1 MNSSKTLNPV
11 LLIAAVAVAVASVS
25 ASAAPVP
32 APSSEEMARCAA
44 IQARDTRLSCYDA
57 LAHRP
62 PDPPATVARTAP
74 AAAPATPAAPA
85 ISPPASPVQAPTTV
99 AAVAADPANFGLSAI
114 QTHTADLGPKSQASH
129 ISILSSNQSGR
140 TFVVLDS
147 GQTWTILDPDGWLNT
162 GDAVTIKRGQFGSY
176 LMRGPSNHTYHVHR
190 DK

>member
-1 MNSSKTLNPV
+1 
-11 LLIAAVAVAVASVS
+11 
-25 ASAAPVP
+25 
-32 APSSEEMARCAA
+32 MARCAA

-62 PDPPATVARTAP
+62 PDPPANIARTAP

-85 ISPPASPVQAPTTV
+85 VSPPASAVQAPTTV
-99 AAVAADPANFGLSAI
+99 AAVAADPANFGLSAT
-114 QTHTADLGPKSQASH
+114 QTHTAELGPKSQASH
-129 ISILSSNQSGR
+129 ISNLSSNQSGQ

-147 GQTWTILDPDGWLNT
+147 GQTWTILDPDGWLST
-162 GDAVTIKRGQFGSY
+162 GDAVTIKRGPFGSY